1 MWAAPNFRPEC
12 IWITLQCSIN
22 SLTPGGVILK
32 IIKTV
37 GAVAS
42 ITVSTRSEAFTVQL
56 QTFGVPAVAAL
67 LLRRGAIFP
76 FIEPCTRFR

>member
-22 SLTPGGVILK
+22 SFTPGNF
-32 IIKTV
+32 IIRIVKTV

-42 ITVSTRSEAFTVQL
+42 ITVSARSKAFTVP
-56 QTFGVPAVAAL
+56 VKP
-67 LLRRGAIFP
+67 
-76 FIEPCTRFR
+76 